1 MMLSGNG
8 NLFEKDKLKINCS
21 QKLNVKNPIKD
32 KHFIDNNFTLKKET
46 HKYCLNCLNKC
57 SHFKLNL
64 TINENKKNIGYQ
76 FNTNDIYFF
85 ENISSNNL
93 LKLLEEKDEK
103 GININKY
110 NIQNISDNK
119 NKDKNILLQNLFFPI
134 QNNQKVTDE
143 ISIWEDLSFSLNS
156 NENSNISCLLIEID
170 LNNCKEENKYFKEVT
185 KSFLK
190 TEINCILNGIVHE
203 REILQNDILFNI
215 DPKKLTKSIELRI
228 QKYKDDYLKLKKEK
242 RNNFKYRNL
251 FFTKFFKHSNLA
263 FMFSTN
269 NKEDLINIENLQ
281 TNYSTIPLKKFNLV
295 KLFIA
300 INIPNSISYK
310 NSLNDEKEI
319 TNYSTDQSSKIQPLS
334 VYSDEIQNFEH
345 SNSFH
350 NIDIDDNISIYS
362 MLNSSLINP
371 FYGYETFLMGN
382 NINMFNNM
390 GFNYDFSGNYNMFN
404 TFTNGFYENNNI
416 YNFNNQK
423 KNNNIKI
430 IKNEFNNSIILN
442 PIIIDKKD
450 QNVLNIFHCFKTKTK
465 SCSNFIIF
473 KKIMKTLFTKL
484 QKTIWNLPFEK
495 FPKIFQ
501 KLSIFGIKIPT
512 INKYGKLYSTS
523 LTPTLSSLTLY
534 IKHTELYIL
543 VYNQL
548 NIKFNQRKLSSINN
562 FENNNES
569 FWNHNEFIELNDNIK
584 LSLFNDYVILEFNEI
599 KPHYMR
605 NTLITQLKIISNSLP
620 KTLNKLIIGNIDFQ
634 KSFFS
639 ILWSPVNT
647 FLNHTSFLTYYLFT
661 LDLIGILPI
670 KLELFK
676 WLTKIGLEKKDNNLK
691 KENELS
697 DSMSKV
703 ETFLCNYSLFNSYDF
718 EFDQKNKIFIK
729 KNVK

>member
-1 MMLSGNG
+1 MLSNNAYLCRTLKKDNCQ
-8 NLFEKDKLKINCS
+8 NLSEEKRNIDKN
-21 QKLNVKNPIKD
+21 
-32 KHFIDNNFTLKKET
+32 FANNNLTLKKET
-46 HKYCLNCLNKC
+46 HKYCLNCLIKC
-57 SHFKLNL
+57 SRFKLNL
-64 TINENKKNIGYQ
+64 TINQNKKNIGYQ

-85 ENISSNNL
+85 QNISSNNL

-170 LNNCKEENKYFKEVT
+170 LNNCNEENKYFKEVT

-548 NIKFNQRKLSSINN
+548 NMKFNQRKLSSINN

-718 EFDQKNKIFIK
+718 EFYQKNKIFIK
-729 KNVK
+729 KNIK

>member
-32 KHFIDNNFTLKKET
+32 KHFIDNNLTLKKET

-718 EFDQKNKIFIK
+718 EFYQKNKIFIK
-729 KNVK
+729 KNIK

>member
-473 KKIMKTLFTKL
+473 KKIMKNLFTKL

-718 EFDQKNKIFIK
+718 EFYQKNKIFIK
-729 KNVK
+729 KNIK